1 MTPAKK
7 TTTTTRKKST
17 TATKKPAVRKTAVKK
32 PATPQKVPDL
42 PTNPFAY
49 EVFDAVSKM
58 RSKALKVEALQ
69 RYNDPSI
76 RAILIW
82 NFDPNVISQLPPGEV
97 PYGNTKKDEMTTGTL
112 SDKIGDAVDKMN
124 EMGSNSLGSQDQGRT
139 TIRKEFK
146 MFYNF
151 IKGGNPNLSA
161 LRRESMFIQM
171 LEGLH
176 PEEAKIICLVKDKDL
191 ESAYKI
197 TYDIV
202 QQAYPDIQ
210 WGGRS

>member
-1 MTPAKK
+1 MTTTKK
-7 TTTTTRKKST
+7 KTTTTRKKST
-17 TATKKPAVRKTAVKK
+17 TATKKPAAKK

-42 PTNPFAY
+42 PVNPFAY

-76 RAILIW
+76 RALLIW
-82 NFDPNVISQLPPGEV
+82 NFDENVISQLPPGEV
-97 PYGNTKKDEMTTGTL
+97 PYGNTKTDETSTGTL
-112 SDKIGDAVDKMN
+112 SDKINDAVGKMN

-139 TIRKEFK
+139 SIRKEYK

-151 IKGGNPNLSA
+151 IKGGNSSLSS
-161 LRRESMFIQM
+161 LRRETMFINI

-176 PEEAKIICLVKDKDL
+176 PLEAEILILVKDKRLTDK
-191 ESAYKI
+191 YKI
-197 TYDIV
+197 TKEVVAEAFPQIN
-202 QQAYPDIQ
+202 
-210 WGGRS
+210 WGVNRST